1 MALMFRAKEAVL
13 LVRVSGDRAKEM
25 VHAVRKVS
33 KSVNIL
39 RIMGVRFLTTGEDS
53 YKYRNRKD

>member
-13 LVRVSGDRAKEM
+13 LVRVSGNRTKEM

-33 KSVNIL
+33 K
-39 RIMGVRFLTTGEDS
+39 
-53 YKYRNRKD
+53 